1 MNKWLQKVVILLL
14 YAPLF
19 AHAENNAQVTA
30 LKFTK
35 INHGVR
41 VTANCNQAIPYHFF
55 TLNHPSRLVV
65 DFENAH
71 SKINL
76 NAVNLG
82 DSGVTSVRA
91 GHPVPR
97 TLRFV
102 FTLTSVGHAKVISQ
116 SDHEKLMIDVKLAG
130 DKLKKIN
137 APQPERTVKSSPP
150 VKHIITVVI
159 DPGHGGKDP
168 GALGAQNAREKNI
181 VLSIAKRLAKLIN
194 HQPNMRAVLTR
205 RGDYFVSLRQR
216 LALARKEK
224 ADVFVSIHADSFFN
238 DQSTGA
244 SVYALSQRGATSEAA
259 RWLAQRE
266 NYSELGGVDL
276 SGLDDQSYVLRS
288 VLIDLAQTATINN
301 SLHLGASVLGQLSN
315 LSELHYRQ
323 VEQAP
328 FMVLKSPDIA
338 SVLVE
343 TGFLSNPNE
352 ERKLRDPAYQEKI
365 AQAVLGGVRAY
376 LNKYNPVGVS

>member
-1 MNKWLQKVVILLL
+1 MNNWLQKFVMLILCVPLL
-14 YAPLF
+14 
-19 AHAENNAQVTA
+19 AHAEISAKITA
-30 LKFTK
+30 LKLTK
-35 INHGVR
+35 IDHGVR
-41 VTANCNQAIPYHFF
+41 VTVNCDQAIPYHFF
-55 TLNHPSRLVV
+55 TLNHPDRLVI

-76 NAVNLG
+76 KDVGLNDV
-82 DSGVTSVRA
+82 GVTSIRT

-102 FTLTSVGHAKVISQ
+102 FALTSAGNAKIISQ
-116 SDHEKLMIDVKLAG
+116 PDQNKLMIDVKLSSN
-130 DKLKKIN
+130 KSKK
-137 APQPERTVKSSPP
+137 TVRNSPP

-205 RGDYFVSLRQR
+205 RGDYFVSLRER

-259 RWLAQRE
+259 RWLARRE
-266 NYSELGGVDL
+266 NYSELGGVNL

-301 SLHLGASVLGQLSN
+301 SLHLGTAVLGQLSN

-352 ERKLRDPAYQEKI
+352 EKKLRDAAYQEKI
-365 AQAVLGGVRAY
+365 AQAVLSGVRVY
-376 LNKYNPVGVS
+376 LNKYNPVGAS